1 MKILDVG
8 AGKTPVEKAN
18 AEDEVFTVDLNPE
31 NEPDLVW
38 DIRNPFPEEHLNQYD
53 LVTASHVLEHIPRL
67 QVLPTVVNL
76 RNCLKD
82 GGTLYIGVPSMEW
95 VAGELLREKPSN
107 AVIHVIY
114 GMDEPVY
121 QQHRCGFTLMML
133 RNIVELAGMVPR
145 RATQTPLKIHMDGF
159 DYQTTQNIVVAMRS
173 MDFEKAYDKRRDPA
187 EALG

>member
-1 MKILDVG
+1 MKTLDVG
-8 AGKTPVEKAN
+8 CGVTPVEK
-18 AEDEVFTVDLNPE
+18 VNPE
-31 NEPDLVW
+31 DVVFKVDINPDNHPDLVW
-38 DIRNPFPEEHLNQYD
+38 DIQNPLPEEHHNQYD

-67 QVLPTVVNL
+67 KVLPTIINL

-95 VAGELLREKPSN
+95 VAGELLRERPSN

-133 RNIVELAGMVPR
+133 RHLVELAGMIPR
-145 RATQTPLKIHMDGF
+145 RATQSGLKLVMD
-159 DYQTTQNIVVAMRS
+159 DTEYQTTQNIVVAMRNKE
-173 MDFEKAYDKRRDPA
+173 FEKEYDKRQDPA